1 MGRRVAQQGDPRVT
15 DVVRQASF
23 RVATEG
29 SNSTGFFEGQSEES
43 IHRIFVSGGMARTE
57 MILQVLS
64 DELGLP
70 CEIWDPLE
78 SCEVALPPA
87 KRQALAT
94 EFVSL
99 NVACGAA
106 ISFLKAA

>member
-1 MGRRVAQQGDPRVT
+1 
-15 DVVRQASF
+15 
-23 RVATEG
+23 
-29 SNSTGFFEGQSEES
+29 
-43 IHRIFVSGGMARTE
+43 
-57 MILQVLS
+57 MILQILS

-106 ISFLKAA
+106 ISYLKAA